1 VVPEIDPDAFDAF
14 EAAAWEER
22 ATGYDRLV
30 GQVTRRLVEPL
41 LDAAAVGPGTRVL
54 DVATG
59 PGHVAAAALE
69 RGASVVAI
77 DVADAMVAAA
87 RRRLPDLDVRRAD
100 AQELPFGD
108 GCFDAV
114 VGNFVILHLGR
125 PERAVAG
132 FARVLAPGGALALT
146 AWDVPERTRL
156 LGVLL
161 EAVAEAGARPPADLP
176 AGPDLFRFSADAE
189 LDGVLRDHGFEDREV
204 ATIAFT
210 HRVSTAGDLWEGLL
224 AGTVRSSAVIVG
236 ESPETRRRIRAAFDR
251 LVDDFGG
258 ADGLDVPASVK
269 LASGRK
275 VGGVRLE
282 RTTPCV

>member
-30 GQVTRRLVEPL
+30 GQITRRLVEPL

-59 PGHVAAAALE
+59 PGHVAAAARE

-87 RRRLPDLDVRRAD
+87 RRRLPDVDVRRAD

-108 GCFDAV
+108 GSFDAV

-146 AWDVPERTRL
+146 AWDVPERARL

-161 EAVAEAGARPPADLP
+161 EAIAEAGVRPRADLP
-176 AGPDLFRFSADAE
+176 AGPDLFRFAADAE
-189 LDGVLRDHGFEDREV
+189 LDGILRDHGFHDREV
-204 ATIAFT
+204 TTIAFT
-210 HRVSTAGDLWEGLL
+210 HRVSTAGELWEGLL
-224 AGTVRSSAVIVG
+224 AGTVRSSAVLEG
-236 ESPETRRRIRAAFDR
+236 QPPETRRRVRAAFDR

-258 ADGLDVPASVK
+258 ADGLHVPASVK
-269 LASGRK
+269 LARGRTM
-275 VGGVRLE
+275 GGVRLE